1 MEPQTDP
8 IAASLSADPAPGMAE
23 LFGRLDVELDSG
35 RREQA
40 LASIKSLRQSHVI
53 SAGDEVRLEAREL
66 RHKLTQD
73 ITQEMVDQAFALID
87 RAEQLYEQEQQ
98 HRPLAEA
105 LICLARFQSK
115 SHLSALALASL
126 GRAETLYS
134 ALQDQGNLFR
144 CLNLTAKI
152 LHDAEMY
159 QEAVNRLEPWAHDA
173 QRLAGLNLEQRYS
186 LLVNLAAA
194 YSFLDRPADATYWQ
208 EILYAEALTL
218 DHQPARLF
226 RDAVNLANQRL
237 WTGHL
242 DEARRLLDVAETT
255 HKAHPISQ
263 EQQTFLVQ
271 NRALIAWKSKQYTEA
286 IALFH
291 QARDLARSQSQWP
304 ILGRALRRRAEC
316 AEEAGLWEEALA
328 ARKEQLELNQSQLS
342 AMRVN
347 NSNSMLGMLDHAR
360 TQAQNEYLRK
370 HGNQL
375 ELELAERNRQLNA
388 SLLRLQGEI
397 EVRRQ
402 AEADLQEARD
412 VLEIKVDE
420 RSRELEHAMRLLL
433 ERDKQLAL
441 GHLVAGV
448 AHELNTPLGNALLA
462 TSIMGDSLQ
471 ANRRAF
477 EENRL
482 RRQDLAQLHAE
493 LGHGLDIAS
502 RSLSRAADLVGR
514 FKALAIE
521 QSSAQVL
528 EFKPQQVIDNTLAVM
543 APVLRSQQVEV
554 DCLVNS
560 EVTLRSDPGALGQV
574 LTQLIENA
582 VLHGFGQGVEPPIDG
597 RPRSH
602 HLKISGTVHQQHYVL
617 CVEDNGCGI
626 NAEHLAR
633 AFNPFFTTRLG
644 QGSSGLGL
652 HMAYRLVTQSLKGQI
667 QLHSAAGAGCR
678 VELTLPL
685 NIQSAG

>member
-1 MEPQTDP
+1 MEHQTDP
-8 IAASLSADPAPGMAE
+8 TAAPLSADQAPGFEA
-23 LFGRLDVELDSG
+23 LFERLDAELDSG
-35 RREQA
+35 RSEQA
-40 LASIKSLRQSHVI
+40 QATIQALRQSPLI
-53 SAGDEVRLEAREL
+53 NPGDGIRLEAREL
-66 RHKLTQD
+66 RQKLTQG
-73 ITQEMVDQAFALID
+73 ISQEMVDQAFALID

-98 HRPLAEA
+98 RRPLADA

-126 GRAETLYS
+126 GRAETLYD
-134 ALQDQGNLFR
+134 ALQDEANLFR
-144 CLNLTAKI
+144 CLNLAAKI

-159 QEAVNRLEPWAHDA
+159 QEVVNRLEPWAHDA
-173 QRLAGLNLEQRYS
+173 QRLAGLSLEQRYS

-218 DHQPARLF
+218 DQPARLF

-242 DEARRLLDVAETT
+242 DEARRLLAVAEAT
-255 HKAHPISQ
+255 HSAHPINR
-263 EQQTFLVQ
+263 EQQTFLAQ
-271 NRALIAWKSKQYTEA
+271 NRALIAWKAGQHADA

-291 QARDLARSQSQWP
+291 KARDLARSQSQWP

-316 AEEAGLWEEALA
+316 AEEAGMWEEALA
-328 ARKEQLELNQSQLS
+328 ARKEQLELNQSQLR
-342 AMRVN
+342 AMRIN
-347 NSNSMLGMLDHAR
+347 SSNSMLGMMDHAR

-412 VLEIKVDE
+412 VLELKVDE

-462 TSIMGDSLQ
+462 TSTMSDSLQ

-482 RRQDLAQLHAE
+482 RRQDLAQLHEE
-493 LGHGLDIAS
+493 LGHGLDIAC

-528 EFKPQQVIDNTLAVM
+528 EFKPQQVIENTLAVM
-543 APVLRSQQVEV
+543 APMLRAQLIEV
-554 DCLVNS
+554 DCS
-560 EVTLRSDPGALGQV
+560 AAREVILRSDPGALGQV
-574 LTQLIENA
+574 LAQLIENA
-582 VLHGFGQGVEPPIDG
+582 LLHGFGPGFEPLVEG
-597 RPRSH
+597 RPRTRQ
-602 HLKISGTVHQQHYVL
+602 LKISGTVHQQRYVL
-617 CVEDNGCGI
+617 GVEDNGCGI
-626 NAEHLAR
+626 DAEQLAR
-633 AFNPFFTTRLG
+633 VFDPFFTTRLG

-652 HMAYRLVTQSLKGQI
+652 HLAYRLVTQSLKGQI
-667 QLHSAAGAGCR
+667 QLHSTAGAGCR

-685 NIQSAG
+685 DIQSAG

>member
-1 MEPQTDP
+1 
-8 IAASLSADPAPGMAE
+8 
-23 LFGRLDVELDSG
+23 
-35 RREQA
+35 
-40 LASIKSLRQSHVI
+40 
-53 SAGDEVRLEAREL
+53 
-66 RHKLTQD
+66 
-73 ITQEMVDQAFALID
+73 
-87 RAEQLYEQEQQ
+87 
-98 HRPLAEA
+98 
-105 LICLARFQSK
+105 
-115 SHLSALALASL
+115 
-126 GRAETLYS
+126 
-134 ALQDQGNLFR
+134 
-144 CLNLTAKI
+144 
-152 LHDAEMY
+152 
-159 QEAVNRLEPWAHDA
+159 
-173 QRLAGLNLEQRYS
+173 
-186 LLVNLAAA
+186 
-194 YSFLDRPADATYWQ
+194 
-208 EILYAEALTL
+208 
-218 DHQPARLF
+218 
-226 RDAVNLANQRL
+226 
-237 WTGHL
+237 
-242 DEARRLLDVAETT
+242 
-255 HKAHPISQ
+255 
-263 EQQTFLVQ
+263 VQ
-271 NRALIAWKSKQYTEA
+271 NRALIAWKSKQYAEA

-328 ARKEQLELNQSQLS
+328 ARKEQLELNQSQLG

-412 VLEIKVDE
+412 VLELKVDE

-433 ERDKQLAL
+433 EREKQLAL

-462 TSIMGDSLQ
+462 TSTMSDSLE

-482 RRQDLAQLHAE
+482 RRQNLAQLHAE
-493 LGHGLDIAS
+493 LGHGLDIAC

-521 QSSAQVL
+521 QSSAQIL

-543 APVLRSQQVEV
+543 APVLRAQLVEV
-554 DCLVNS
+554 DCRVSS

-574 LTQLIENA
+574 LAQLIENA
-582 VLHGFGQGVEPPIDG
+582 LLHGFGQGSGQSFEPLTDG
-597 RPRSH
+597 RPRTRQ
-602 HLKISGTVHQQHYVL
+602 LKISGAVDDQRYVL

-626 NAEHLAR
+626 DAEHLAR
-633 AFNPFFTTRLG
+633 VFDPFFTTRLG

-667 QLHSAAGAGCR
+667 RLHSSPGTGCR
-678 VELTLPL
+678 VELSLPL
-685 NIQSAG
+685 DAA